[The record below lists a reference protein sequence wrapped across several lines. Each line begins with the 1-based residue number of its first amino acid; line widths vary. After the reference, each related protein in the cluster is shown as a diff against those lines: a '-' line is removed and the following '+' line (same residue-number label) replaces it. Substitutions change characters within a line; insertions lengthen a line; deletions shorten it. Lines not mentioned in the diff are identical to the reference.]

1 MLWQFSDGTGWSVST
16 DGVHFQLSEVDG
28 QKVASHGD
36 LPIER
41 IFSTRI
47 HPVEGPCL
55 GATGPAIF
63 PGEFEYCPECRVKL
77 PPPELHHNQLWRPP
91 FGSAESART
100 TEELLENV
108 GDIET
113 DSCEELSLPAG
124 FGSFRFLIA
133 KLGAAQRLLFALDLP
148 NGTVAVYNPK
158 GNKWRELKGHLAGSR
173 QLPDWAWTAISS
185 PSEKYLFVP
194 DDEGFKRIAIDWS
207 TGSVRIVDSQQ
218 GRCIAGP
225 GVISENLPGKPSVP
239 DDLICLPLADRDGK
253 VSVRVWSE
261 AAPNEW
267 NQVVLD
273 GALPPDEIFGQP
285 VRPRRRLLV
294 WPGRGGVLRLQ
305 FEGTSPLPVA
315 SWRPWPAA
323 VGRKVIGLPEL
334 GPAWRDPEG
343 AVWQFC
349 EERGGGRRGDEV
361 TMQRI
366 NVDNLTDV
374 TEIPHGDVLST
385 GYASFSRDH
394 DHWRTPEE
402 FVDNEPVRT
411 DIRLPLLQFGVT
423 IGSVNT
429 GLAAVA
435 HLRCPT
441 DFDSTDISDAFAAGK
456 GVRAKMA
463 VAVSGPSQPPRW
475 LSRPG
480 APEPWMDVD
489 VYAFSQG
496 MACVYD
502 GYFWLGLTLPTR
514 LYRWPV
520 KLRSK

>member
-1 MLWQFSDGTGWSVST
+1 M
-16 DGVHFQLSEVDG
+16 
-28 QKVASHGD
+28 
-36 LPIER
+36 P
-41 IFSTRI
+41 
-47 HPVEGPCL
+47 
-55 GATGPAIF
+55 
-63 PGEFEYCPECRVKL
+63 EF
-77 PPPELHHNQLWRPP
+77 
-91 FGSAESART
+91 
-100 TEELLENV
+100 
-108 GDIET
+108 
-113 DSCEELSLPAG
+113 
-124 FGSFRFLIA
+124 
-133 KLGAAQRLLFALDLP
+133 
-148 NGTVAVYNPK
+148 
-158 GNKWRELKGHLAGSR
+158 
-173 QLPDWAWTAISS
+173 
-185 PSEKYLFVP
+185 
-194 DDEGFKRIAIDWS
+194 
-207 TGSVRIVDSQQ
+207 
-218 GRCIAGP
+218 
-225 GVISENLPGKPSVP
+225 
-239 DDLICLPLADRDGK
+239 
-253 VSVRVWSE
+253 
-261 AAPNEW
+261 
-267 NQVVLD
+267 
-273 GALPPDEIFGQP
+273 
-285 VRPRRRLLV
+285 
-294 WPGRGGVLRLQ
+294 
-305 FEGTSPLPVA
+305 
-315 SWRPWPAA
+315 
-323 VGRKVIGLPEL
+323 
-334 GPAWRDPEG
+334 GPAWRDAGG
-343 AVWQFC
+343 AIWQFC

-366 NVDNLTDV
+366 NVDNLMDV

-429 GLAAVA
+429 GLAVVA

-502 GYFWLGLTLPTR
+502 GYFWLGLALPTR

-520 KLRSK
+520 KLR